1 PPSKLAHVSGPGVW
15 EWKWVGQGMSMIL
28 VLLLG
33 SAAVGFMMAPK
44 HNVCMVAASGLI
56 LAPIAATGASLGGF
70 GLLARIA
77 ITFACITV
85 SQMAYLLLLW
95 LSSRH
100 EDVLADKPPH
110 NQGPQSGQGKI
121 PNEHTQQKRPPSHL
135 TT

>member
-1 PPSKLAHVSGPGVW
+1 MEVGGSRDKHDFGTAAW
-15 EWKWVGQGMSMIL
+15 ECGGRLHDRSQAQRVYGRCL
-28 VLLLG
+28 R
-33 SAAVGFMMAPK
+33 PD
-44 HNVCMVAASGLI
+44 
-56 LAPIAATGASLGGF
+56 TGADSSDRASLGGF
-70 GLLARIA
+70 GLLASIA

-110 NQGPQSGQGKI
+110 NQGRQNGQGKI
-121 PNEHTQQKRPPSHL
+121 PNKHTQQKRPPSHL